1 MFVLTIISEAYSS
14 GEKNLITYYL
24 KRFSVS
30 FPYYWK
36 LNHRLKSLPRNIL
49 GPELSEFLLYSG
61 VASLGSYPLV
71 YYLTG
76 R

>member
-1 MFVLTIISEAYSS
+1 MLTIF
-14 GEKNLITYYL
+14 GK
-24 KRFSVS
+24 
-30 FPYYWK
+30 
-36 LNHRLKSLPRNIL
+36 LKSLPWNIL

-61 VASLGSYPLV
+61 VASLRSYPLV